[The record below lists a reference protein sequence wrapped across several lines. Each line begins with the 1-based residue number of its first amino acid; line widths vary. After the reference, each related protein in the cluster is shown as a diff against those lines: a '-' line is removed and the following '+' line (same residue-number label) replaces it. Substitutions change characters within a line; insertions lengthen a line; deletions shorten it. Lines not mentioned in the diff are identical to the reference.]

1 MSLFEERSREYVAMI
16 NSAAAEY
23 VSSRAFAGRESSGLD
38 KMLEAMSY
46 SLENGGKRIRPMLA
60 LEFCRVC
67 GEKPEKAIPFAL
79 GLEMIHTYSLIHDDL
94 PAMDNANLR
103 RGVPTLHVKY
113 DEVTAIL
120 VGDAL
125 NTAAFGVLA
134 NSNLPPQIAIKCIQV
149 LSKNGGLDGMI
160 IGQAIDCYFENKKL
174 SLDELE
180 FLHLHKTG
188 ALIAASMQI
197 GAIVAGASDE
207 ESNDIYKAGLKLG
220 LAFQIHD
227 DIIDATSS
235 SDKAGKPTNNDSS
248 KNSFTN
254 LLGVDKAIEARD
266 ELEKQIINQIQNQDV
281 KELVSNLI
289 NKYLKG

>member
-1 MSLFEERSREYVAMI
+1 MSFLEYLESNLPSVESFHPHFNEALAWVLKAGGKHFRAQLVIGTAKAI
-16 NSAAAEY
+16 NPSCDPYAAA
-23 VSSRAFAGRESSGLD
+23 
-38 KMLEAMSY
+38 
-46 SLENGGKRIRPMLA
+46 LA
-60 LEFCRVC
+60 VEL
-67 GEKPEKAIPFAL
+67 L
-79 GLEMIHTYSLIHDDL
+79 HTYSLIHDDL
-94 PAMDNANLR
+94 PAMDNASLR
-103 RGVPTLHVKY
+103 RGVATLHVKY

-120 VGDAL
+120 AGDAL

-134 NSNLPPQIAIKCIQV
+134 NSNLPPHIAIKCIQV
-149 LSKNGGLDGMI
+149 LSKNGGLDGMV

-197 GAIVAGASDE
+197 GAIVAGASDK
-207 ESNDIYKAGLKLG
+207 ESNDIYDAGLKLG

-254 LLGVDKAIEARD
+254 LLGIDKAKQARD
-266 ELEKQIINQIQNQDV
+266 ELERQIIGQIQNQDV
-281 KELVSNLI
+281 IELVSNLI

>member
-1 MSLFEERSREYVAMI
+1 MSFLEYLESNLPNVESFHPHFNEALAWVLKAGGKHFRAQLVIGTAKAI
-16 NSAAAEY
+16 NPSCDPYAAA
-23 VSSRAFAGRESSGLD
+23 
-38 KMLEAMSY
+38 
-46 SLENGGKRIRPMLA
+46 LA
-60 LEFCRVC
+60 VEL
-67 GEKPEKAIPFAL
+67 L
-79 GLEMIHTYSLIHDDL
+79 HTYSLIHDDL

>member
-1 MSLFEERSREYVAMI
+1 MSFLEYLESNLPSVESFHPYFNEALAWVLKAGGKHFRAQLVIGTAKAI
-16 NSAAAEY
+16 NPSCDPYAAA
-23 VSSRAFAGRESSGLD
+23 
-38 KMLEAMSY
+38 
-46 SLENGGKRIRPMLA
+46 LA
-60 LEFCRVC
+60 VEL
-67 GEKPEKAIPFAL
+67 L
-79 GLEMIHTYSLIHDDL
+79 HTYSLIHDDL
-94 PAMDNANLR
+94 PAMDNSSLR
-103 RGVPTLHVKY
+103 RGVATLHVKY

-120 VGDAL
+120 AGDAL

-134 NSNLPPQIAIKCIQV
+134 NSNLPPHIAIKCIQV
-149 LSKNGGLDGMI
+149 LSKNGGLDGMV

-197 GAIVAGASDE
+197 GAIVAGASDK
-207 ESNDIYKAGLKLG
+207 ESNDIYDAGLKLG

-266 ELEKQIINQIQNQDV
+266 ELERQIIGQIQNQDV
-281 KELVSNLI
+281 KELVLNLI

>member
-1 MSLFEERSREYVAMI
+1 MNFLEYLESNLPSVESFHPYFNEALAWVLKAGGKHFRAQLVIGTAKAI
-16 NSAAAEY
+16 NPSCDPYAAA
-23 VSSRAFAGRESSGLD
+23 
-38 KMLEAMSY
+38 
-46 SLENGGKRIRPMLA
+46 LA
-60 LEFCRVC
+60 VEL
-67 GEKPEKAIPFAL
+67 L
-79 GLEMIHTYSLIHDDL
+79 HTYSLIHDDL

-120 VGDAL
+120 AGDAL

-235 SDKAGKPTNNDSS
+235 SDKVGKPTNNDSS

>member
-1 MSLFEERSREYVAMI
+1 MNFLEYLESNLPSVESFHPHFNEALAWVLKAGGKHFRAQLVIGTAKAI
-16 NSAAAEY
+16 NPSCDPYAAA
-23 VSSRAFAGRESSGLD
+23 
-38 KMLEAMSY
+38 
-46 SLENGGKRIRPMLA
+46 LA
-60 LEFCRVC
+60 VEL
-67 GEKPEKAIPFAL
+67 L
-79 GLEMIHTYSLIHDDL
+79 HTYSLIHDDL

-120 VGDAL
+120 AGDAL

-134 NSNLPPQIAIKCIQV
+134 NSNLPPHIAIKCIQV

-220 LAFQIHD
+220 LVFQIHD

>member
-1 MSLFEERSREYVAMI
+1 MSFLEYLESNLPSVESFHPHFNEALAWVLKAGGKHFRAQLVIGTAKAI
-16 NSAAAEY
+16 NPSCDPYAAA
-23 VSSRAFAGRESSGLD
+23 
-38 KMLEAMSY
+38 
-46 SLENGGKRIRPMLA
+46 LA
-60 LEFCRVC
+60 VEL
-67 GEKPEKAIPFAL
+67 L
-79 GLEMIHTYSLIHDDL
+79 HTYSLIHDDL

-120 VGDAL
+120 AGDAL

-281 KELVSNLI
+281 KELVTNLI

>member
-1 MSLFEERSREYVAMI
+1 MSFLEYLESNLPSVESFHPYFNEALAWVLKAGGKHFRAQLVIGTAKAI
-16 NSAAAEY
+16 NPSCDPYAAA
-23 VSSRAFAGRESSGLD
+23 
-38 KMLEAMSY
+38 
-46 SLENGGKRIRPMLA
+46 LA
-60 LEFCRVC
+60 VEL
-67 GEKPEKAIPFAL
+67 L
-79 GLEMIHTYSLIHDDL
+79 HTYSLIHDDL

-120 VGDAL
+120 AGDAL

-197 GAIVAGASDE
+197 GAIVAGTSDE

-235 SDKAGKPTNNDSS
+235 SDKVGKPTNNDSS

-281 KELVSNLI
+281 KELVLNLI

>member
-1 MSLFEERSREYVAMI
+1 MSFLEYLESNLPSVESFHPHFNEALAWVLKAGGKHFRAQLVIGTAKAI
-16 NSAAAEY
+16 NPSCDPYAAA
-23 VSSRAFAGRESSGLD
+23 
-38 KMLEAMSY
+38 
-46 SLENGGKRIRPMLA
+46 LA
-60 LEFCRVC
+60 VEL
-67 GEKPEKAIPFAL
+67 L
-79 GLEMIHTYSLIHDDL
+79 HTYSLIHDDL

-125 NTAAFGVLA
+125 NTEAFRVIA
-134 NSNLPPQIAIKCIQV
+134 NSNLPPHIAIKCIQV
-149 LSKNGGLDGMI
+149 LSKNGGLDGMV

-254 LLGVDKAIEARD
+254 LLGVDKAIETRD

>member
-1 MSLFEERSREYVAMI
+1 MSFLEYLESNLPSVESFHPHFNEALAWVLKAGGKHFRAQLVIGTAKAI
-16 NSAAAEY
+16 NPSCDPYAAA
-23 VSSRAFAGRESSGLD
+23 
-38 KMLEAMSY
+38 
-46 SLENGGKRIRPMLA
+46 LA
-60 LEFCRVC
+60 VEL
-67 GEKPEKAIPFAL
+67 L
-79 GLEMIHTYSLIHDDL
+79 HTYSLIHDDL

-120 VGDAL
+120 AGDAL

-149 LSKNGGLDGMI
+149 LSKNGGLDGMV

-197 GAIVAGASDE
+197 GAIVAGANDE

-281 KELVSNLI
+281 KELVLNLI

>member
-1 MSLFEERSREYVAMI
+1 MSFLEYLESNLPSVESFHPYFNEALAWVLKAGGKHFRAQLVIGTAKAI
-16 NSAAAEY
+16 NPSCDPYAAA
-23 VSSRAFAGRESSGLD
+23 
-38 KMLEAMSY
+38 
-46 SLENGGKRIRPMLA
+46 LA
-60 LEFCRVC
+60 VEL
-67 GEKPEKAIPFAL
+67 L
-79 GLEMIHTYSLIHDDL
+79 HTYSLIHDDL

-120 VGDAL
+120 AGDAL

-134 NSNLPPQIAIKCIQV
+134 NSNLPPQIAIKCVQV

>member
-1 MSLFEERSREYVAMI
+1 MSFLEYLESNLPSVESFHPYFNEALAWVLKAGGKHFRAQLVIGTAKAI
-16 NSAAAEY
+16 NPLCDPYAAA
-23 VSSRAFAGRESSGLD
+23 
-38 KMLEAMSY
+38 
-46 SLENGGKRIRPMLA
+46 LA
-60 LEFCRVC
+60 VEL
-67 GEKPEKAIPFAL
+67 L
-79 GLEMIHTYSLIHDDL
+79 HTYSLIHDDL

-103 RGVPTLHVKY
+103 RGVSTLHVKY

-120 VGDAL
+120 AGDAL

-134 NSNLPPQIAIKCIQV
+134 NSNLPPHIAIKCIQV
-149 LSKNGGLDGMI
+149 LSKNGGLDGMV

-281 KELVSNLI
+281 KELVTNLI

>member
-1 MSLFEERSREYVAMI
+1 MSFLEYLESNLPSVESFHPYFNEALAWVLKAGGKHFRAQLVIGTAKAI
-16 NSAAAEY
+16 NPLCDPYAAA
-23 VSSRAFAGRESSGLD
+23 
-38 KMLEAMSY
+38 
-46 SLENGGKRIRPMLA
+46 LA
-60 LEFCRVC
+60 VEL
-67 GEKPEKAIPFAL
+67 L
-79 GLEMIHTYSLIHDDL
+79 HTYSLIHDDL
-94 PAMDNANLR
+94 PAMDNANFR

-120 VGDAL
+120 AGDAL

-134 NSNLPPQIAIKCIQV
+134 NSNLPPHIAIKCIQV
-149 LSKNGGLDGMI
+149 LSKNGGLDGMV

-281 KELVSNLI
+281 KELVTNLI

>member
-1 MSLFEERSREYVAMI
+1 MSFLEYLESNLPSVESFHPYFNEALAWVLKAGGKHFRAQLVIGTAKAI
-16 NSAAAEY
+16 NPSCDPYAAA
-23 VSSRAFAGRESSGLD
+23 
-38 KMLEAMSY
+38 
-46 SLENGGKRIRPMLA
+46 LA
-60 LEFCRVC
+60 VEL
-67 GEKPEKAIPFAL
+67 L
-79 GLEMIHTYSLIHDDL
+79 HTYSLIHDDL

-120 VGDAL
+120 AGDAL

-134 NSNLPPQIAIKCIQV
+134 NSNLPTQIAIKCIQV

>member
-1 MSLFEERSREYVAMI
+1 MSFLEYLESNLPSVKSFHPHFNEALAWVLKAGGKHFRAQLVIGTAKAI
-16 NSAAAEY
+16 NPSCDPYAAA
-23 VSSRAFAGRESSGLD
+23 
-38 KMLEAMSY
+38 
-46 SLENGGKRIRPMLA
+46 LA
-60 LEFCRVC
+60 VEL
-67 GEKPEKAIPFAL
+67 L
-79 GLEMIHTYSLIHDDL
+79 HTYSLIHDDL

-103 RGVPTLHVKY
+103 RGVATLHVKY

-120 VGDAL
+120 AGDAL

-134 NSNLPPQIAIKCIQV
+134 NSNLPPHIAIKCIQV

-254 LLGVDKAIEARD
+254 LLGIDKAKQARD
-266 ELEKQIINQIQNQDV
+266 ELERQIIGQIQNQDV
-281 KELVSNLI
+281 KELVLNLI

>member
-1 MSLFEERSREYVAMI
+1 MNFLEYLESNLPSVESFHPYFNEALAWVLKAGGKHFRAQLVIGTAKAI
-16 NSAAAEY
+16 NPSCDPYAAA
-23 VSSRAFAGRESSGLD
+23 
-38 KMLEAMSY
+38 
-46 SLENGGKRIRPMLA
+46 LA
-60 LEFCRVC
+60 VEL
-67 GEKPEKAIPFAL
+67 L
-79 GLEMIHTYSLIHDDL
+79 HTYSLIHDDL

-120 VGDAL
+120 AGDAL

-281 KELVSNLI
+281 KELVLNLI

>member
-1 MSLFEERSREYVAMI
+1 MSFLEYLESNLPSVESFHPHFNEALAWVLKAGGKHFRAQLVIGTAKAI
-16 NSAAAEY
+16 NPSCDPYAAA
-23 VSSRAFAGRESSGLD
+23 
-38 KMLEAMSY
+38 
-46 SLENGGKRIRPMLA
+46 LA
-60 LEFCRVC
+60 VEL
-67 GEKPEKAIPFAL
+67 L
-79 GLEMIHTYSLIHDDL
+79 HTYSLIHDDL

-103 RGVPTLHVKY
+103 RGVPTLHIKY

>member
-1 MSLFEERSREYVAMI
+1 MSFLEYLESNLPSVESFHPHFNEALAWVLKAGGKHFRAQLVIGTAKAI
-16 NSAAAEY
+16 NPSCDPYAAA
-23 VSSRAFAGRESSGLD
+23 
-38 KMLEAMSY
+38 
-46 SLENGGKRIRPMLA
+46 LA
-60 LEFCRVC
+60 VEL
-67 GEKPEKAIPFAL
+67 L
-79 GLEMIHTYSLIHDDL
+79 HTYSLIHDDL

-103 RGVPTLHVKY
+103 RGVPTLHIKY

-266 ELEKQIINQIQNQDV
+266 ELEKQIINQIQNQNV

>member
-1 MSLFEERSREYVAMI
+1 MNFLEYLESNLPSVESFHPYFNEALAWVLKAGGKHFRAQLVIGTAKAI
-16 NSAAAEY
+16 NPSCDPYAAA
-23 VSSRAFAGRESSGLD
+23 
-38 KMLEAMSY
+38 
-46 SLENGGKRIRPMLA
+46 LA
-60 LEFCRVC
+60 VEL
-67 GEKPEKAIPFAL
+67 L
-79 GLEMIHTYSLIHDDL
+79 HTYSLIHDDL

-120 VGDAL
+120 AGDAL

-174 SLDELE
+174 NLDELE

>member
-1 MSLFEERSREYVAMI
+1 MNFLEYLESNLPRVESFHPYFNEALAWVLKAGGKHFRAQLVIGTAKAI
-16 NSAAAEY
+16 NPSCDPYAAA
-23 VSSRAFAGRESSGLD
+23 
-38 KMLEAMSY
+38 
-46 SLENGGKRIRPMLA
+46 LA
-60 LEFCRVC
+60 VEL
-67 GEKPEKAIPFAL
+67 L
-79 GLEMIHTYSLIHDDL
+79 HTYSLIHDDL

-103 RGVPTLHVKY
+103 RGVPTLHIKY

-120 VGDAL
+120 AGDAL

>member
-1 MSLFEERSREYVAMI
+1 MNFLEYLESNLPSVESFHPYFNEALAWVLKAGGTHFRAQLVIGTAKAI
-16 NSAAAEY
+16 NPSCDPYAAA
-23 VSSRAFAGRESSGLD
+23 
-38 KMLEAMSY
+38 
-46 SLENGGKRIRPMLA
+46 LA
-60 LEFCRVC
+60 VEL
-67 GEKPEKAIPFAL
+67 L
-79 GLEMIHTYSLIHDDL
+79 HTYSLIHDDL

-103 RGVPTLHVKY
+103 RGVPTLHIKY

-266 ELEKQIINQIQNQDV
+266 ELEKQIINQIQNQNV

>member
-1 MSLFEERSREYVAMI
+1 MSFLEYLESNLPSVESFHPHFNEALAWVLKAGGKHFRAQLVIGTAKAI
-16 NSAAAEY
+16 NPSCDPYAAA
-23 VSSRAFAGRESSGLD
+23 
-38 KMLEAMSY
+38 
-46 SLENGGKRIRPMLA
+46 LA
-60 LEFCRVC
+60 VEL
-67 GEKPEKAIPFAL
+67 L
-79 GLEMIHTYSLIHDDL
+79 HTYSLIHDDL

-207 ESNDIYKAGLKLG
+207 ESSDIYKAGLKLG

>member
-1 MSLFEERSREYVAMI
+1 MSFLEYLESNLPSVESFHPYFNEALAWVLKAGGKHFRAQLVIGTAKAI
-16 NSAAAEY
+16 NPSCDPYAAA
-23 VSSRAFAGRESSGLD
+23 
-38 KMLEAMSY
+38 
-46 SLENGGKRIRPMLA
+46 LA
-60 LEFCRVC
+60 VEL
-67 GEKPEKAIPFAL
+67 L
-79 GLEMIHTYSLIHDDL
+79 HTYSLIHDDL

-281 KELVSNLI
+281 KELVLNLI

>member
-1 MSLFEERSREYVAMI
+1 MSFLEYLESNLPRVESFHPYFNEALAWVLKAGGKHFRAQLVIGTAKAI
-16 NSAAAEY
+16 NPSCDPYAAA
-23 VSSRAFAGRESSGLD
+23 
-38 KMLEAMSY
+38 
-46 SLENGGKRIRPMLA
+46 LA
-60 LEFCRVC
+60 VEL
-67 GEKPEKAIPFAL
+67 L
-79 GLEMIHTYSLIHDDL
+79 HTYSLIHDDL

-120 VGDAL
+120 AGDAL

>member
-1 MSLFEERSREYVAMI
+1 MSFLEYLESNLPSVESFHPYFNEALAWVLKAGGKHFRAQLVIGTAKAI
-16 NSAAAEY
+16 NPSCDPYAAA
-23 VSSRAFAGRESSGLD
+23 
-38 KMLEAMSY
+38 
-46 SLENGGKRIRPMLA
+46 LA
-60 LEFCRVC
+60 VEL
-67 GEKPEKAIPFAL
+67 L
-79 GLEMIHTYSLIHDDL
+79 HTYSLIHDDL

-197 GAIVAGASDE
+197 GAIVAGASNE

-266 ELEKQIINQIQNQDV
+266 ELEKQIINQIQNQNV

>member
-1 MSLFEERSREYVAMI
+1 MSFLEYLESNLPSVESFHPYFNEALAWVLKAGGKHFRAQLVIGTAKAI
-16 NSAAAEY
+16 NPSCDPYAAA
-23 VSSRAFAGRESSGLD
+23 
-38 KMLEAMSY
+38 
-46 SLENGGKRIRPMLA
+46 LA
-60 LEFCRVC
+60 VEL
-67 GEKPEKAIPFAL
+67 L
-79 GLEMIHTYSLIHDDL
+79 HTYSLIHDDL

-227 DIIDATSS
+227 DIIDTTSS

>member
-1 MSLFEERSREYVAMI
+1 MSFLEYLESNLPSVESFHPHFNEALAWVLKAGGKHFRAQLVIGTAKAI
-16 NSAAAEY
+16 NPSCDPYAAA
-23 VSSRAFAGRESSGLD
+23 
-38 KMLEAMSY
+38 
-46 SLENGGKRIRPMLA
+46 LA
-60 LEFCRVC
+60 VEL
-67 GEKPEKAIPFAL
+67 L
-79 GLEMIHTYSLIHDDL
+79 HTYSLIHDDL

-120 VGDAL
+120 AGDAL

-134 NSNLPPQIAIKCIQV
+134 NSNLPPHIAIKCIQV
-149 LSKNGGLDGMI
+149 LSKNGGLDGMV

-227 DIIDATSS
+227 DIVDATSS

>member
-1 MSLFEERSREYVAMI
+1 MSFLEYLESNLPSVESFHPYFNEALAWVLKAGGKHFRAQLVIGTAKAI
-16 NSAAAEY
+16 NPLCDPYAAA
-23 VSSRAFAGRESSGLD
+23 
-38 KMLEAMSY
+38 
-46 SLENGGKRIRPMLA
+46 LA
-60 LEFCRVC
+60 VEL
-67 GEKPEKAIPFAL
+67 L
-79 GLEMIHTYSLIHDDL
+79 HTYSLIHDDL

-120 VGDAL
+120 AGDAL

-134 NSNLPPQIAIKCIQV
+134 NSNLPPHIAIKCIQV
-149 LSKNGGLDGMI
+149 LSKNGGLDGMV

-281 KELVSNLI
+281 KELVTNLI

>member
-1 MSLFEERSREYVAMI
+1 MNFLEYLESNLPSVESFHPYFNEALAWVLKAGGKHFRAQLVIGTAKAI
-16 NSAAAEY
+16 NPSCDPYAAA
-23 VSSRAFAGRESSGLD
+23 
-38 KMLEAMSY
+38 
-46 SLENGGKRIRPMLA
+46 LA
-60 LEFCRVC
+60 VEL
-67 GEKPEKAIPFAL
+67 L
-79 GLEMIHTYSLIHDDL
+79 HTYSLIHDDL

-235 SDKAGKPTNNDSS
+235 SDKVGKPTNNDSS

-254 LLGVDKAIEARD
+254 LLGVDKAVEARD

>member
-1 MSLFEERSREYVAMI
+1 MNFLEYLESNLPRVESFHPHFNEALAWVLKAGGKHFRAQLVIGTAKAI
-16 NSAAAEY
+16 NPSCDPYAAA
-23 VSSRAFAGRESSGLD
+23 
-38 KMLEAMSY
+38 
-46 SLENGGKRIRPMLA
+46 LA
-60 LEFCRVC
+60 VEL
-67 GEKPEKAIPFAL
+67 L
-79 GLEMIHTYSLIHDDL
+79 HTYSLIHDDL

-120 VGDAL
+120 AGDAL

-149 LSKNGGLDGMI
+149 LSKNGGLDGMV

-207 ESNDIYKAGLKLG
+207 ESSDIYKAGLKLG

>member
-1 MSLFEERSREYVAMI
+1 MSFLEYLESNLPSVESFHPYFNEALAWVLKAGGKHFRAQLVIGTAKAI
-16 NSAAAEY
+16 NPSCDPYAAA
-23 VSSRAFAGRESSGLD
+23 
-38 KMLEAMSY
+38 
-46 SLENGGKRIRPMLA
+46 LA
-60 LEFCRVC
+60 VEL
-67 GEKPEKAIPFAL
+67 L
-79 GLEMIHTYSLIHDDL
+79 HTYSLIHDDL

-120 VGDAL
+120 AGDAL

-149 LSKNGGLDGMI
+149 LSKNGGLDGMV

>member
-1 MSLFEERSREYVAMI
+1 MSFLEYLESNLPSVESFHPYFNEALAWVLKAGGKHFRAQLVIGTAKAI
-16 NSAAAEY
+16 NPSCDPYAAA
-23 VSSRAFAGRESSGLD
+23 
-38 KMLEAMSY
+38 
-46 SLENGGKRIRPMLA
+46 LA
-60 LEFCRVC
+60 VEL
-67 GEKPEKAIPFAL
+67 L
-79 GLEMIHTYSLIHDDL
+79 HTYSLIHDDL

-120 VGDAL
+120 AGDAL

>member
-1 MSLFEERSREYVAMI
+1 MSFLEYLESNLPSVESFHPHFNEALAWVLKAGGKHFRAQLVIGTAKAI
-16 NSAAAEY
+16 NPSCDPYAAA
-23 VSSRAFAGRESSGLD
+23 
-38 KMLEAMSY
+38 
-46 SLENGGKRIRPMLA
+46 LA
-60 LEFCRVC
+60 VEL
-67 GEKPEKAIPFAL
+67 L
-79 GLEMIHTYSLIHDDL
+79 HTYSLIHDDL

-120 VGDAL
+120 AGDAL

-134 NSNLPPQIAIKCIQV
+134 NSNLPPHIAIKCIQV
-149 LSKNGGLDGMI
+149 LSKNGCNDGMV
-160 IGQAIDCYFENKKL
+160 IGQDIDCYFENKKL

-281 KELVSNLI
+281 KKLVSNLI

>member
-1 MSLFEERSREYVAMI
+1 MNFLEYLESNLPSVESFHPHFNEALAWVLKAGGKHFRAQLVIGTAKAI
-16 NSAAAEY
+16 NPSCDPYAAA
-23 VSSRAFAGRESSGLD
+23 
-38 KMLEAMSY
+38 
-46 SLENGGKRIRPMLA
+46 LA
-60 LEFCRVC
+60 VEL
-67 GEKPEKAIPFAL
+67 L
-79 GLEMIHTYSLIHDDL
+79 HTYSLIHDDL

-120 VGDAL
+120 AGDAL

-134 NSNLPPQIAIKCIQV
+134 NSNLPPHIAIKCIQV

>member
-1 MSLFEERSREYVAMI
+1 MSFLEYLESNLPSVESFHPYFNEALAWVLKAGGKHFRAQLVIGTAKAI
-16 NSAAAEY
+16 NPSCDPYAAA
-23 VSSRAFAGRESSGLD
+23 
-38 KMLEAMSY
+38 
-46 SLENGGKRIRPMLA
+46 LA
-60 LEFCRVC
+60 VEL
-67 GEKPEKAIPFAL
+67 L
-79 GLEMIHTYSLIHDDL
+79 HTYSLIHDDL

-120 VGDAL
+120 AGDAL

-134 NSNLPPQIAIKCIQV
+134 NSNLPPHIAIKCIQV
-149 LSKNGGLDGMI
+149 LSKNGGLDGMV

-281 KELVSNLI
+281 KELVTNLI

>member
-1 MSLFEERSREYVAMI
+1 MNFLEYL
-16 NSAAAEY
+16 
-23 VSSRAFAGRESSGLD
+23 ESNLPSVESFHPHFN
-38 KMLEAMSY
+38 EA
-46 SLENGGKRIRPMLA
+46 LAWVLKAGGKHFRAQLVIGTA
-60 LEFCRVC
+60 
-67 GEKPEKAIPFAL
+67 KAINPSCDPYAVAL
-79 GLEMIHTYSLIHDDL
+79 AVELLHTYSLIHDDL

-103 RGVPTLHVKY
+103 RGVPTLHIKY

-120 VGDAL
+120 AGDAL

>member
-1 MSLFEERSREYVAMI
+1 MSFLEYLESNLPRVESFHPYFNEALAWVLKAGGKHFRAQLVIGTAKAI
-16 NSAAAEY
+16 NPSCDPYAAA
-23 VSSRAFAGRESSGLD
+23 
-38 KMLEAMSY
+38 
-46 SLENGGKRIRPMLA
+46 LA
-60 LEFCRVC
+60 VEL
-67 GEKPEKAIPFAL
+67 L
-79 GLEMIHTYSLIHDDL
+79 HTYSLIHDDL

-149 LSKNGGLDGMI
+149 LSKNGGLDGMV

>member
-1 MSLFEERSREYVAMI
+1 MNFLEYLESNLPSVESFHPYFNEALAWVLKAGGKHFRAQLVIGTAKAI
-16 NSAAAEY
+16 NPSCDPYAAA
-23 VSSRAFAGRESSGLD
+23 
-38 KMLEAMSY
+38 
-46 SLENGGKRIRPMLA
+46 LA
-60 LEFCRVC
+60 VEL
-67 GEKPEKAIPFAL
+67 L
-79 GLEMIHTYSLIHDDL
+79 HTYSLIHDDL

-134 NSNLPPQIAIKCIQV
+134 NSNLPPHIAIKCIQV

-266 ELEKQIINQIQNQDV
+266 ELERQIINQIQNQDV